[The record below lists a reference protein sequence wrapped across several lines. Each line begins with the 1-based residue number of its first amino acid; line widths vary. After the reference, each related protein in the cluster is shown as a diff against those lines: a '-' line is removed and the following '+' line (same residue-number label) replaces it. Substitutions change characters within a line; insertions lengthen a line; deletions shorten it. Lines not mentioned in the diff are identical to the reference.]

1 MANKYDVAIIGGG
14 MAGLISGLYLQK
26 MGKRSIIL
34 EHGNQ
39 PGGNMSG
46 IWRKGFYFDCGDQS
60 FESFGIMFPILKDL
74 GLYNPDEWIQIKWR
88 FVTKDC
94 DVPLN
99 TYEQVRSDFKKF
111 YPGSAA
117 QIDEWFDYLLGLCD
131 WYPRFVKHHSNLMT
145 RGPMGK
151 PFSGMNLMIAIIQ
164 KIFKIMDFSK
174 TTASELAERIFKD
187 EPRLKFLFGDYGYPN
202 MPLIISSIFW
212 YTFIYD
218 YNYPKAGLQG
228 YMNML
233 ARAYVER
240 GGEIRLKSTVNK
252 VKNVGK
258 IVKGVE
264 TSKGEY
270 IAADYVINTG
280 NPKRL
285 VTEMLED
292 PTVWDFKDRQDIIR
306 GELTLGNAAAYLG
319 IDMSAEEL
327 KPLLKDHH
335 TTYWRSYETV
345 TDKYDPD
352 LHRKGWS
359 MISATSLFA
368 PELAPK
374 GKSSIVVQVYIPYG
388 WMDDWG
394 THTSDPFVRTAEYKK
409 LKERVLNDII
419 KDTEYIIPRLSKKI
433 IYKELASP
441 RSLARWT
448 LNAEGNS
455 MGWSLDNYS
464 SHMAKKLGRMKT
476 PLKNLYNAGHYSIW
490 PGGVI
495 SAALTGRY
503 VSRGIYMGF
512 IRQNM
517 K

>member
-1 MANKYDVAIIGGG
+1 
-14 MAGLISGLYLQK
+14 
-26 MGKRSIIL
+26 
-34 EHGNQ
+34 
-39 PGGNMSG
+39 
-46 IWRKGFYFDCGDQS
+46 
-60 FESFGIMFPILKDL
+60 
-74 GLYNPDEWIQIKWR
+74 
-88 FVTKDC
+88 
-94 DVPLN
+94 
-99 TYEQVRSDFKKF
+99 
-111 YPGSAA
+111 
-117 QIDEWFDYLLGLCD
+117 
-131 WYPRFVKHHSNLMT
+131 
-145 RGPMGK
+145 
-151 PFSGMNLMIAIIQ
+151 
-164 KIFKIMDFSK
+164 
-174 TTASELAERIFKD
+174 
-187 EPRLKFLFGDYGYPN
+187 LFGDYGYPN
-202 MPLIISSIFW
+202 MPLLISSIFW

-233 ARAYVER
+233 ADAYKAR
-240 GGEIRLKSTVNK
+240 GGQIRLKSTVDK

-270 IAADYVINTG
+270 IEADYVINTG

-292 PTVWDFKDRQDIIR
+292 PTVWDFKDRQDIIK
-306 GELTLGNAAAYLG
+306 GELTLGNATAYLG

-345 TDKYDPD
+345 TDRYDPD

-374 GKSSIVVQVYIPYG
+374 GKSSIVIQVYIPYG
-388 WMDDWG
+388 WMNDWG
-394 THTSDPFVRTAEYKK
+394 TYTSDPFARTAEYRK

-419 KDTEYIIPRLSKKI
+419 KDTEYIIPGLSKKI
-433 IYKELASP
+433 IYKELATP

-464 SHMAKKLGRMKT
+464 SHMAKRLMRMKT
-476 PLKNLYNAGHYSIW
+476 PLKNLFNAGHYAIW

-503 VSRGIYMGF
+503 AARGIYVGF
-512 IRQNM
+512 MMQHI